1 MIVNIYSIRD
11 ELAETYGNLFL
22 VQEKVAMRQFAF
34 MQKEMEEA
42 DRKDRV
48 IYLMGTYNIE
58 TGEIKTTHPKAI
70 FRLDK
75 EGLNG

>member
-22 VQEKVAMRQFAF
+22 VQEKVAMRQFVY
-34 MQKEMEEA
+34 MQKEMEEP

-75 EGLNG
+75 ETSNG